1 MAEEDHKFRDK
12 LETTYEDFYRGIYG
26 DLVQAV
32 RMLQEEFGEE
42 EILETIQRRRNDF
55 VRRWVEEAT
64 REEEPIERFSDFS
77 SSLLKKIAGNVRNLQ
92 TYTVEE
98 DSEDRMRFRMTECI
112 WAKAFRDLDAGDIG
126 YAWLCHGDYAY
137 AETFHPSVRLERG
150 KTLMQGD
157 DCCDFNYFWDEKR
170 GS

>member
-1 MAEEDHKFRDK
+1 MVEEGHKFREK

-26 DLVQAV
+26 ELVQAV

-42 EILETIQRRRNDF
+42 KVLEAIRRRRSDAA
-55 VRRWVEEAT
+55 RRWVEEAT
-64 REEEPIERFSDFS
+64 REEEPVERFRDFS
-77 SSLLKKIAGNVRNLQ
+77 SSYFKRFAENLRNHQ

-98 DSEDRMRFRMTECI
+98 DSEDRMRYKMTECI
-112 WAKAFRDLDAGDIG
+112 WAKAFRDLKAGDIG
-126 YAWLCHGDYAY
+126 YAWLCHSDYAY
-137 AETFHPSVRLERG
+137 AEAFHPSIRLERG

-157 DCCDFNYFWDEKR
+157 DCCDFDYTWDEKR